1 MEMMSNNNNKN
12 NLNKAMFDM
21 FGVGKAPEQE
31 KKEIAPVKEQAAVV
45 KTEAP
50 AAVKVAPPAV
60 KVAPPAKAT
69 YIAEG
74 IVIEGNITA
83 KGDIEMAGELKGNLV
98 SGGAATIHSSV
109 MGHVTAS
116 AITLI
121 DCCVTGDL
129 SASGDIVVTEN
140 SVVNGNIKGNSL
152 SCSGKVNGDVAVKEN
167 VSLDSS
173 ARVIGN
179 ITTGSMIVA
188 RGAIIKGTIEM
199 RADG

>member
-1 MEMMSNNNNKN
+1 MMSNNNNKN

-31 KKEIAPVKEQAAVV
+31 KKETAPVKEQAAVV

-50 AAVKVAPPAV
+50 AVVKVAPA
-60 KVAPPAKAT
+60 AKAT

-98 SGGAATIHSSV
+98 SGGAATVHSSV
-109 MGHVTAS
+109 IGNVTAS

-152 SCSGKVNGDVAVKEN
+152 SCSGKVNGDVVVKEN

-188 RGAIIKGTIEM
+188 RGAVIKGTIEM
-199 RADG
+199 RADS